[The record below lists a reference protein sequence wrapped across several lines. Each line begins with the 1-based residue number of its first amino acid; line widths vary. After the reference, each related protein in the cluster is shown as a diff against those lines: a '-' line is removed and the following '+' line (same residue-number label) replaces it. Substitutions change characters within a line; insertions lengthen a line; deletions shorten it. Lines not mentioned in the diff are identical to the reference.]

1 MICQKV
7 AVRYRGHVGLLLVE
21 PLSRQGKGKQQERSS
36 NTAIRRTSKTRY
48 RGCLQVLRTALLKS
62 QGLTFLI
69 AGNAEEMALLL
80 LSFVSTFLRVYT
92 LSGRHHW
99 RVNWSNGAT
108 RGQHFHSP
116 SHLQPKSLFSV
127 GPLWDSCLF
136 VQCHGCCDSS
146 LSLQKLRE
154 LCF

>member
-1 MICQKV
+1 MICQKF

-92 LSGRHHW
+92 LSGRHH
-99 RVNWSNGAT
+99 
-108 RGQHFHSP
+108 
-116 SHLQPKSLFSV
+116 
-127 GPLWDSCLF
+127 
-136 VQCHGCCDSS
+136 
-146 LSLQKLRE
+146 
-154 LCF
+154 